1 MFRNVGQVQHQSHNI
16 ALFTII
22 VFIIIIV
29 LDQSGSVW
37 HITTDI
43 VEVSE
48 VGWVGKDYIVRY
60 TLDGLLWWLYHI

>member
-1 MFRNVGQVQHQSHNI
+1 VLRNVSQVQHQSHDI

-22 VFIIIIV
+22 VFIIIVV

-37 HITTDI
+37 HIAADV

-48 VGWVGKDYIVRY
+48 VGWVG
-60 TLDGLLWWLYHI
+60 